1 MSRQFSSSLND
12 DEFLAYGVKPNRR
25 NTIERS
31 SENSSIEYSESS
43 ESGLTSSEFEVDSE
57 TTLSM

>member
-1 MSRQFSSSLND
+1 LND

-31 SENSSIEYSESS
+31 SENSPIEYSESS